1 MKHFFFFLA
10 TLVFFSFS
18 ANCQLDKKHWLV
30 GGSGNL
36 YFYNDDFTTIG
47 QPTVSGKL
55 TEINLSGNVGYFLI
69 DKFAVGLRP
78 GIKSL
83 KSRGLNTASAGHK
96 EVALYIGPFARYY
109 FLNSER
115 SFNILLDGA
124 YQIGMISNFGGK
136 GPLKNATIMA
146 GPEIFFN
153 TSVGMEIMV
162 GYMHQSMSITEEP
175 PGFNHKKS
183 GVYMSIGFQLH
194 LTKE

>member
-1 MKHFFFFLA
+1 MKHIFFFFVN
-10 TLVFFSFS
+10 LVLFTFS
-18 ANCQLDKKHWLV
+18 AKCQLDKKHWLV

-55 TEINLSGNVGYFLI
+55 TEINLSGNVGYFFI

-115 SFNILLDGA
+115 PFNILLDGS
-124 YQIGMISNFGGK
+124 YQIGSYSTFIGK
-136 GPLKNATIMA
+136 GSFKKATIMA

-162 GYMHQSMSITEEP
+162 GYMHQSMSITEEQ
-175 PGFNHKKS
+175 PGINHKKS
-183 GVYMSIGFQLH
+183 GVYLSIGFQLH
-194 LTKE
+194 LIKD